1 MSIDEIRK
9 TYFAECADLLAD
21 LEDGLFSISSG
32 DYDIE
37 TVNSIFRAVHSIKGG
52 AGAFGLDQIA
62 DFAHF
67 FENGLDIVRKDVST
81 LSEGRISLLSQCADK
96 LSDLVS
102 NSEAGRPTEG
112 IAPLKESL
120 AREFSLEGGSA
131 ESGETEPQAPEELD
145 FTPVAISLDDLGGNE
160 EPAGFRYRISF
171 KPKHEMYLNGHD
183 AQRLLADL
191 REMGELEVD
200 CDTSAI
206 PPLDEFDTRASY
218 LGWTLNLV
226 TEADITEVEGIFDW
240 VEGLC
245 DLEIEALDDSGN
257 PQEMLDVDSFFSSL
271 ADFDAVDS
279 AEETDEDAAQGIPD
293 LSLPAGL
300 VPQEDETAA
309 PEQAGG
315 QEEAHEDSEN
325 TAAGAGE
332 PAARNAAN
340 ANANTDAKDKGHA
353 KSIRVESGKVDRL
366 INLMGELVI
375 SQSMLAERISEAG
388 IEGTAPSAL
397 ALNELQNL
405 TREIQSSV
413 MSIRAQPIKPVFMR
427 MSRVL
432 RETCSMTGKK
442 ANLHLDG
449 EFTEVDT
456 TVIEG
461 LVDPLTHMIR
471 NAVDHGIEP
480 ADERV
485 ANGKPDHGLVNLSAS
500 HGSGRI
506 TIVLSDDGKGID
518 RARVADKAR
527 KLGIITS
534 ADEMSD
540 ADIDQLIM
548 APGFSTAETIS
559 DVSGR
564 GVGMDV
570 VRQSIQA
577 LGGRLAIS
585 SVPGGGTTFT
595 ISLPLTLAILD
606 GMLVRSSDQVFV
618 LPISNVIETL
628 IPGANE
634 LMSYGTGNRCIRLRN
649 ELVPIVDVANVLGFT
664 PARTD
669 FTDCIAVVV
678 EGADK
683 AHYALILDSIEA
695 QQQVVI
701 KSLDGNYGQGA
712 AFSAAT
718 ILGNGRIA
726 LILDVDGLIASA
738 VENASL
744 PQRYK
749 IAV

>member
-32 DYDIE
+32 DVDIE

-62 DFAHF
+62 EFAHT
-67 FENGLDIVRKDVST
+67 FENGLDIVRKDISS
-81 LSEGRISLLSQCADK
+81 LSEGRVSLLSQCADK

-120 AREFSLEGGSA
+120 AREFSLEGGSGG
-131 ESGETEPQAPEELD
+131 SGESEPQAPAELD

-160 EPAGFRYRISF
+160 ELSGYRYRIYF

-191 REMGELEVD
+191 REMGELEVV

-206 PPLDEFDTRASY
+206 PPLDEFDSRASY

-226 TEADITEVEGIFDW
+226 TESDITEIEAIFDW

-245 DLEIEALDDSGN
+245 DLEIEAVDDSGN

-271 ADFDAVDS
+271 SDFDS
-279 AEETDEDAAQGIPD
+279 AAPEDEAQEAAPGISG

-300 VPQEDETAA
+300 TLQEDEAA
-309 PEQAGG
+309 EPDDAEIQD
-315 QEEAHEDSEN
+315 EAHEAAENKAADSP
-325 TAAGAGE
+325 E
-332 PAARNAAN
+332 PAAQNAAN
-340 ANANTDAKDKGHA
+340 AEGKDKGHA

-471 NAVDHGIEP
+471 NAVDHGIES

-485 ANGKPDHGLVNLSAS
+485 AKGKEDHGQVKLSAS

-518 RARVADKAR
+518 RARVSEKAR

-534 ADEMSD
+534 SDEMSD

-585 SVPGGGTTFT
+585 SEPGFGTTFT

-649 ELVPIVDVANVLGFT
+649 ELVPIVDVSNVLGFT
-664 PARTD
+664 SQRTD

-738 VENASL
+738 VESVSL